1 MPMQVILLERVESLG
16 NLGDVV
22 SVKPGFARNF
32 LIPQSKALRA
42 TKDNIAY
49 FEARKKDIEKQNE
62 TKKKDAEKLAGSFK
76 GLTVSLIRLASED
89 GSLYGSVSS
98 RDIAEAVAKGSKLEV
113 TRSMVVMNQ
122 NYKHL
127 GLYPVTIALHPEVKV
142 DVTVNIARSEEEA
155 KIQLKTGKALI
166 AEDESKKVAAPK
178 EAAVDK
184 SALMDDEALAAEAE
198 EAAEGAEKAAKK
210 AEKSAK
216 KSQGR
221 AAKKAASPEEAATE
235 EAAADEE

>member
-1 MPMQVILLERVESLG
+1 MAMQVILLERVDSLG

-22 SVKPGFARNF
+22 SVKPGYARNF

-42 TKDNIAY
+42 TKDNVAY

-62 TKKKDAEKLAGSFK
+62 AKKKEAEKLAGSFQK
-76 GLTVSLIRLASED
+76 LTVSLIRLASED

-166 AEDESKKVAAPK
+166 AEDETKKAAAAPK
-178 EAAVDK
+178 EVAK
-184 SALMDDEALAAEAE
+184 ESLMDEEALALEAEAQAE
-198 EAAEGAEKAAKK
+198 ESEKAAKK

-221 AAKKAASPEEAATE
+221 AAKKAASSEEGTE
-235 EAAADEE
+235 EAAGEE